1 ERCDAA
7 VHAHA
12 PLVGQ
17 EDTCDELQQ
26 RRLALT
32 VAADDADR
40 LAGAHVERHVAKRPE
55 LTRPAAPRRV
65 REQILEVPTPATI
78 STEPDAEIAH
88 LDGDVGRE
96 SRVGHHSSFSTGRS
110 RRRNTNTPRARNA
123 SDIAAPTT

>member
-1 ERCDAA
+1 
-7 VHAHA
+7 
-12 PLVGQ
+12 
-17 EDTCDELQQ
+17 
-26 RRLALT
+26 
-32 VAADDADR
+32 
-40 LAGAHVERHVAKRPE
+40 HVERHVAKRPE

-123 SDIAAPTT
+123 SDIAAPTTTASVSHTSGKSPTRYRVKIPDSGLKTARVGKIPGR